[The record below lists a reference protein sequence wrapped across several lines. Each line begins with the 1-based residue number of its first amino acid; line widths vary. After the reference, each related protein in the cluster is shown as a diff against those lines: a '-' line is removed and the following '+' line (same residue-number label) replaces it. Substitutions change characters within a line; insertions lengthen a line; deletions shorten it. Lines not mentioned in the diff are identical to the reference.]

1 MQKGLY
7 VDERKFCML
16 QSLMDV
22 VEELLTK
29 TLFKKSLLIAI
40 LVIFI
45 YVFWKKRKDSILL
58 LKYFISI
65 VFWCVFI
72 STSLSLIGFPP
83 LSELKRYLKIEAGLF
98 HPDISLLHGI
108 IKDDILNI
116 IFFVPLGF
124 LLPLFW
130 QSYRDIK
137 KTAVFGFCFSLF
149 LEISQLFNLYRWSEV
164 NDIIMNTL
172 GGAIGWYCFSW
183 LNKKAK
189 IIDHFLVVKNE
200 KLSEPIIWTLV
211 CVVFNFLLD
220 APLF

>member
-1 MQKGLY
+1 
-7 VDERKFCML
+7 ML

-29 TLFKKSLLIAI
+29 TLFKKSFLIAI
-40 LVIFI
+40 LVIFV
-45 YVFWKKRKDSILL
+45 YVFWKKRKNSILL
-58 LKYFISI
+58 LKYFIPI

-72 STSLSLIGFPP
+72 STSLSLVGFPP
-83 LSELKRYLKIEAGLF
+83 LSELKRYSKIGVGLF

-130 QSYRDIK
+130 QSYRDLK
-137 KTAVFGFCFSLF
+137 KTAIFGFCFSLF

-172 GGAIGWYCFSW
+172 GGLIGWYCFSW

-189 IIDHFLVVKNE
+189 IIDHFLVVKNK
-200 KLSEPIIWTLV
+200 KLSEPIIWTLI
-211 CVVFNFLLD
+211 CVVLSFLLD
-220 APLF
+220 VPLF